1 MQVKQ
6 PHIRN
11 NIKIKISK
19 LNNDSKSKSIDIS
32 ESEGEEAIEN
42 KFINERLKII
52 DAKIQELNQEKDYYS
67 EYKLES
73 LIKTKIALL
82 YQLGMDKE
90 ALETIKDN
98 IYFVPIRRML
108 IDKAR
113 ENGNI
118 DQVEKLLKEGM
129 NIALKRG
136 HCGTVT
142 YYIEELLSIYEKQ
155 NNNEKY
161 KDLVQETLF
170 KYSRASFKYYKKLKE
185 LYKKE
190 QWKNKRDSIIKELE
204 SDGEGYHREDLR
216 QIYIEEQYYDKLF
229 HSVMTTPLFE
239 IVARYEKYLKKD
251 FEKQL
256 LEAYQ
261 KIVDE
266 KSRFTGKRNY
276 EEVIKILQHMKI
288 LKDGEKLVEKMIE
301 EYKVKYANRR
311 LMLEE
316 LDKIGKQELV

>member
-1 MQVKQ
+1 MA
-6 PHIRN
+6 
-11 NIKIKISK
+11 
-19 LNNDSKSKSIDIS
+19 KSKWNDIKDKLTLVEGWARDGLTNEQIAEKLRINPDTLYRYKKKHPEFS
-32 ESEGEEAIEN
+32 ES
-42 KFINERLKII
+42 
-52 DAKIQELNQEKDYYS
+52 
-67 EYKLES
+67 
-73 LIKTKIALL
+73 
-82 YQLGMDKE
+82 
-90 ALETIKDN
+90 
-98 IYFVPIRRML
+98 
-108 IDKAR
+108 
-113 ENGNI
+113 
-118 DQVEKLLKEGM
+118 
-129 NIALKRG
+129 LKRG
-136 HCGTVT
+136 KEVVDYQVENALLKNALEGNVT
-142 YYIEELLSIYEKQ
+142 AQIYWL
-155 NNNEKY
+155 NNRKP
-161 KDLVQETLF
+161 K
-170 KYSRASFKYYKKLKE
+170 
-185 LYKKE
+185 

-316 LDKIGKQELV
+316 LDKIGK